1 MKEPISIQ
9 TVMEIMFKVMIIAYC
24 DGARAAD
31 GGETTIIPAT
41 PELLIK
47 AHEYALAKTLKFTEA
62 DGNEEPGKE

>member
-9 TVMEIMFKVMIIAYC
+9 TVMEIMLKVMVIAYC
-24 DGARAAD
+24 DGARGAD

-62 DGNEEPGKE
+62 DGME